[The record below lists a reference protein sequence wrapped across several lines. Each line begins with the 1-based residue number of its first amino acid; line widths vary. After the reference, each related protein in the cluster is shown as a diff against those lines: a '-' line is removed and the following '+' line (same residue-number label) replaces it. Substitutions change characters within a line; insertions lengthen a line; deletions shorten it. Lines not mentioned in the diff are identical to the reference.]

1 MARKILTWEKDPLWR
16 KWAAFEEFRLHEKK
30 PREIEHVVW
39 DADDTIW
46 EITPYGLASFCK
58 PPFTRISEDFIEGR
72 TDSIRF
78 DLTATDIDP
87 IAPPLESLSFP
98 DECQVLLKPTMRDTL
113 TELEQRGITSSI
125 VSMNVEEDVIN
136 IIDAFGLRDRFVA
149 IKGVDWNKNW
159 AIQEILDMIDVKPYN
174 TIFVDDNSTNLIS
187 AKENLGILPIQMDND
202 IAAPIGVLR
211 FIRKGNAING
221 K

>member
-1 MARKILTWEKDPLWR
+1 MARKKTHTWEKDPLWR
-16 KWAAFEEFRLHEKK
+16 RWRAFEEFRLQEKK

-46 EITPYGLASFCK
+46 EIAPYGLASFCK

-72 TDSIRF
+72 TDSIRL
-78 DLTATDIDP
+78 DVTDINL
-87 IAPPLESLSFP
+87 ISPPESLSFP
-98 DECQVLLKPTMRDTL
+98 DECQISLKPTMRDTL

-125 VSMNVEEDVIN
+125 VSMNVEEDVVN

-159 AIQEILDMIDVKPYN
+159 AIQGILDMIDVKPYN

-187 AKENLGILPIQMDND
+187 AKEHLGILPIQMDND